1 MSGVVPETGR
11 KEQLRAKLARIN
23 SALSVDLCPSY
34 NRYVYWLKN
43 PFWLLV
49 LAAAGAAL
57 CGVLVSPLAFLLCGI
72 LLLLLGAGVLM
83 PWLAVRGIHCSVV
96 FDVPRSRVG
105 SPAVVRL
112 HVRNRW
118 PIPVWGLSLIRGF
131 AHDATHD
138 GDEGVAL
145 ARVPGWSSV
154 EYSWPFIPSHR
165 GQYPLTTAEV
175 ETGFPFGIFY
185 ARKSAQVEGH
195 LVVWPRT
202 ARLAGIPDFSESPQ
216 NEDSFCDRR
225 VGDNGDMTGTRLFRN
240 ADSLRRVHWSQ
251 TARQQTLIVTER
263 QAPATST
270 VRVAVD
276 LTSESHPAELAD
288 VTLER
293 CVQTVASL
301 CESLHRQHCQIEL
314 EIGGQLIM
322 AGEAAAGYQR
332 LMDTLAVAELSLER
346 SHNRFRRG
354 GSAIRVTTTRGQQSD
369 HSHQIIVDA
378 LPTGSGGWIDLDESS
393 DVLNQLSG
401 LWRRVCRDA

>member
-1 MSGVVPETGR
+1 MSDVLPASGR
-11 KEQLRAKLARIN
+11 KEQLRAKLDRIN
-23 SALSVDLCPSY
+23 SALSLDFCPSY
-34 NRYVYWLKN
+34 NRYFYWLKN

-49 LAAAGAAL
+49 LAAVGAAL
-57 CGVLVSPLAFLLCGI
+57 CGLFVSPLAFLLCGI
-72 LLLLLGAGVLM
+72 LLLLLGGGVLM
-83 PWLAVRGIHCSVV
+83 PWLAVRGIDCSVV
-96 FDVPRSRVG
+96 FDVPRTRVG

-112 HVRNRW
+112 RVRNRW

-131 AHDATHD
+131 AHDETQD
-138 GDEGVAL
+138 GDEGVSL

-240 ADSLRRVHWSQ
+240 GDSLRRVHWSQ

-270 VRVAVD
+270 VRLAVD
-276 LTSESHPAELAD
+276 LASESHPAESAD

-293 CVQTVASL
+293 CVEAVASL
-301 CESLHRQHCQIEL
+301 CESLHRQHCHIEL
-314 EIGGQLIM
+314 EIDGQLMM
-322 AGEAAAGYQR
+322 AGEAAAGYQK
-332 LMDTLAVAELSLER
+332 LMDTLAVAELGLGKR
-346 SHNRFRRG
+346 HNRCRSG
-354 GSAIRVTTTRGQQSD
+354 GAGIRVTTERGQQAN

-378 LPTGSGGWIDLDESS
+378 GPMGSGGWIDLDESS
-393 DVLNQLSG
+393 DVLDQLSG
-401 LWRRVCRDA
+401 LWRKVCRDA